1 MVAGKESGQSHSFIL
16 AALCVAGFLNMA
28 KKTVSELT
36 RELLADFL
44 AENGYELY
52 NVEFAKEGKDRYL
65 RVYVDRIGSD
75 IDEPGIGTDDCERIS
90 RFLSDR
96 LDELDPIE
104 QNYCLEV
111 SSPGLD
117 RALLR
122 EEDFA
127 RYAGRQ
133 VEISLYRAH
142 KGAKKLEGTL
152 VGLADG
158 IISIDTDG
166 DGRIALPKSEAALT
180 RLKVIF

>member
-1 MVAGKESGQSHSFIL
+1 
-16 AALCVAGFLNMA
+16 MA
-28 KKTVSELT
+28 KKTVSDLT
-36 RELLADFL
+36 REILADFL
-44 AENGYELY
+44 TENGYALH
-52 NVEFAKEGKDRYL
+52 NVEFVKEGKDRYL
-65 RVYVDRIGSD
+65 RVYVDRSGPLADAS
-75 IDEPGIGTDDCERIS
+75 GIGTDDCERIS

-122 EEDFA
+122 DADFA
-127 RYAGRQ
+127 RFAGRP
-133 VEISLYRAH
+133 VEISLYRARDG
-142 KGAKKLEGTL
+142 KKKLEGVL

-158 IISIDTDG
+158 IISIDTDRG
-166 DGRIALPKSEAALT
+166 ERLTLQRSEAAVT